1 VNWTIAEEGTAS
13 HFTLESADGG
23 ELLRFL
29 DVYNK
34 VRGGRLS
41 LKLTGQAGSSD
52 GSGVLIMTN
61 FKIRNER
68 TLADAVRP
76 AARRNTD
83 RAREHVLLMT
93 DTENIGFKTLN
104 IPFRRQN
111 DILTIGEAYLRGPV
125 IGATGRGTVDLDQ
138 RVIAIS
144 GTFVPAFGI
153 NNIAGA
159 IPLFGRILGG
169 GRNEGLIGITYKIAG
184 PLSEP
189 TMTFNPIS
197 AIAPGIFRKIFEYQ

>member
-1 VNWTIAEEGTAS
+1 EEGATS
-13 HFTLESADGG
+13 RFMLESADGG
-23 ELLRFL
+23 EILRFL

-41 LKLTGQAGSSD
+41 FNLVGHTDSND
-52 GSGVLIMTN
+52 GSGILTMTD
-61 FKIRNER
+61 FKIRNEKA
-68 TLADAVRP
+68 LAKVVRP
-76 AARRNTD
+76 GAIRDTD
-83 RAREHVLLMT
+83 RAREHVLLTT

-111 DILTIGEAYLRGPV
+111 DVLAIGEAFLRGPV
-125 IGATGRGTVDLDQ
+125 MGATGRGTVDLD
-138 RVIAIS
+138 RRNIAIS

-153 NNIAGA
+153 NNIAGS

-169 GRNEGLIGITYKIAG
+169 GRNEGLVGITYKVAG
-184 PLSEP
+184 PLAEP
-189 TMTFNPIS
+189 TMTFNPMS